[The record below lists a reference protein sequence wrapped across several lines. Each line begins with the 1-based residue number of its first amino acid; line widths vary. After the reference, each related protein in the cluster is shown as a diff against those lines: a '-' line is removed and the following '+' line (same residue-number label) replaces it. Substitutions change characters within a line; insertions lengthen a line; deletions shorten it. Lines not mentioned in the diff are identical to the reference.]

1 MVIDR
6 SNAVLTLSLGLT
18 EMLVI
23 VDQIP
28 RNPVGKVQKALL
40 KEMLKKIKE
49 EEAKEKK
56 EM

>member
-6 SNAVLTLSLGLT
+6 
-18 EMLVI
+18 
-23 VDQIP
+23 
-28 RNPVGKVQKALL
+28 VGKVQKALL